1 MKYLSWLI
9 LIFAI
14 GFGLNFVFSFVPST
28 RYSSSYGENEAGI
41 FNIKNKPAHLKTP
54 KSVKAIY
61 ITSFSAG
68 WPEKMEELIKFI
80 NGSEINSVV
89 VDIKDYSGR
98 IAFEMKDPIVK
109 ISGAAEKRIP
119 DIEKLVKELHSNNIY
134 TIGRIVVFQDPYLAR
149 IKPYLA
155 VKNKKGDVWVDNKGL
170 AWLEP
175 GNKETWDYIVRIA
188 KEAERVGFDEINF
201 DYVRFPSDGNMD
213 NIAYLLDGNKTRA
226 DVIEEFFK
234 YLRSNLSSL
243 GIALSVD
250 LFGMTATQKFDLN
263 IGQILE
269 RAAPYFDYISPMV
282 YPSHYPA
289 GYNGF
294 KNPAEHPY
302 EIINQAMNI
311 ASQRLIDASST
322 PSKLRP
328 WIQDFDLG
336 AVYDAPMI
344 RKQKQAI
351 YDAGLNSW
359 MAWDPANEYTK
370 EAYLNY

>member
-1 MKYLSWLI
+1 
-9 LIFAI
+9 
-14 GFGLNFVFSFVPST
+14 
-28 RYSSSYGENEAGI
+28 
-41 FNIKNKPAHLKTP
+41 
-54 KSVKAIY
+54 
-61 ITSFSAG
+61 
-68 WPEKMEELIKFI
+68 MEELIKFI